1 MRNIDFST
9 PASELENKEI
19 KLWDRSI
26 VPLQAVSVTHD
37 EYKAYPVLQSPPQ
50 SQRMSYT
57 PNPHKLD
64 DRTEA
69 KEAYKAYKVDAPA
82 PPVAPSYMPSPH
94 KFQGTSVTHA
104 DFQAQPIE
112 RTPAAQRMSYTPNP
126 HKLDGRT
133 TNQDTYRVV
142 QLPMGVQAL
151 GVRTQGGGFHPLI
164 PAGSVA
170 PARGSAIFT
179 TTSDHQST
187 VAIKVIALVA
197 GKPEPLGSFELS
209 ALPPALAGVPQLHV
223 TFDLDEQMVLRVSA
237 EDRTKGGQKASIV
250 IKDRLPTPPRERPS

>member
-1 MRNIDFST
+1 MDA
-9 PASELENKEI
+9 PAPPVAPSYMPSPHKF
-19 KLWDRSI
+19 
-26 VPLQAVSVTHD
+26 QGTSVTHD
-37 EYKAYPVLQSPPQ
+37 HFQAQPIERAPAP
-50 SQRMSYT
+50 QRMSYT

-112 RTPAAQRMSYTPNP
+112 RAPAAQRMSYTPNP